1 MIATLLFI
9 LKALLAMT
17 KALYRYIIPKSKKS
31 VNGETVLVTGAGD
44 GIGKEVAL
52 IYASAGA
59 TVVCIDI
66 NAEAN
71 EETIRTIANLG
82 YAKAYAYT
90 CDVSDYQ
97 QVVFIINKIEQEVG
111 NVTILVNNAGILF
124 GNPFCELSATE
135 IEKMIQVN
143 LMSHFWTVKA
153 ILPSMLKNNYGHIV
167 SVASIFTIISMPYF
181 VPYSA
186 SKFAVQ
192 GFIDGLQ
199 NELALNKNNKIRTT
213 LIHPCITNTALRR
226 GANATFSSLIPVF
239 NPKDVAAGIVNAQRR
254 DMVEAAIPW
263 GLHLTLRSFLRLCPA
278 EVVQL
283 AYEYFQVKLNPHK

>member
-1 MIATLLFI
+1 MRNHNYLTTFLNHFRGVLKIYTFIDKTRSPTLRATLVNKTYSLNLISNMIATLLFI

-143 LMSHFWTVKA
+143 LMSHFWVCISIRIKCINCSYSSDRKGNITVDVEKQLRPHSFRG
-153 ILPSMLKNNYGHIV
+153 IHFYYHINALFC
-167 SVASIFTIISMPYF
+167 SVFG
-181 VPYSA
+181 V
-186 SKFAVQ
+186 
-192 GFIDGLQ
+192 
-199 NELALNKNNKIRTT
+199 KICSSRIYRRTT
-213 LIHPCITNTALRR
+213 KRT
-226 GANATFSSLIPVF
+226 
-239 NPKDVAAGIVNAQRR
+239 GI
-254 DMVEAAIPW
+254 
-263 GLHLTLRSFLRLCPA
+263 
-278 EVVQL
+278 
-283 AYEYFQVKLNPHK
+283 K